1 MMTVLLP
8 SPLRA
13 RADDRACAR
22 SRPCRR
28 SLLAVAR
35 RLAVQPALAL
45 ALLGAVASPALAQVT
60 VSEAW
65 VRGTVPGMKATGAFM
80 RIESRADTRLVAAAS
95 PVAPV
100 VEIHEMAMVDNV
112 MRMRAIPGL
121 AVPAG
126 KPVDLRP
133 GGYHVMLMDLP
144 RPLERG
150 TTVPITLTFQSGD
163 GRRETV
169 KVAAEVRPLAAGA
182 PPVQGGASAPASGH
196 SHR

>member
-1 MMTVLLP
+1 MTLMPFALRRVERPRAAVPALLP
-8 SPLRA
+8 ALSA
-13 RADDRACAR
+13 A
-22 SRPCRR
+22 
-28 SLLAVAR
+28 AVR
-35 RLAVQPALAL
+35 HPVHRLAAGGLVML
-45 ALLGAVASPALAQVT
+45 ALLMVAAPGRAQITVT
-60 VSEAW
+60 EAW

-95 PVAPV
+95 PAAPL

-126 KPVDLRP
+126 RPVELRP

-144 RPLERG
+144 RPIERG

-169 KVAAEVRPLAAGA
+169 KVAAEVRPLASGA
-182 PPVQGGASAPASGH
+182 PPAAAGGH
-196 SHR
+196 THR